1 MKKQVKILIFTFA
14 ILIIVLLLAGF
25 MFKHYRT
32 GVKISDYFEIEK
44 LFNEKSEEEKKFIKD
59 FLKTNQT
66 LEELVKEENQE
77 VQREKKDDKSEEEKK
92 FIEDFNKTSK
102 ELQLIVKNK
111 VK

>member
-77 VQREKKDDKSEEEKK
+77 SISNTTIAFKIGKKQEDKSVRKSFPLYVNGEIQNLE
-92 FIEDFNKTSK
+92 
-102 ELQLIVKNK
+102 
-111 VK
+111 